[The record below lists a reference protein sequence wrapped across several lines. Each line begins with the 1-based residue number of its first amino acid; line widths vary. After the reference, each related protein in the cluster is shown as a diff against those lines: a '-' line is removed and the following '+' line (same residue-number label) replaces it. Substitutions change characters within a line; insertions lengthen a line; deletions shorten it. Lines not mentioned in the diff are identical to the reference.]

1 MNDIASESRME
12 GNMENFSD
20 RAARLHRI
28 VENSDMTITKNFP
41 LLVEVL
47 LDEGLFVS
55 LASAMRQ
62 YLRASLS
69 AAVTRKKNHFFDDDI
84 LVAYYQEICSLTN
97 ITPNGAVM
105 PKREVTLEFNL
116 AHRCIAG
123 IFKSFG
129 IDCHVASIHLPAGIR
144 LVDGKKDATKDSRPY
159 SSTKLHTDFW
169 SGDPL
174 RSIVIFIPVLGDVA
188 STTLEF
194 FEPAERGMKNLMR
207 TLSDYDEGASL
218 MRDAKKYLGKFRCGF
233 AYIGD
238 SLILHRT
245 VKNQGG
251 LRVSVN
257 FRFAPQERLA
267 SDDLAQ
273 NHVEMN
279 WHRNYVPLD
288 EWYAVGDTMLLVPQE
303 SFAQAAIK
311 FVAGNTSSQFIDIAT
326 YFRRVR
332 F

>member
-1 MNDIASESRME
+1 MASESRME
-12 GNMENFSD
+12 EKIENFPD
-20 RAARLHRI
+20 RAARLRHIIEDSEMR
-28 VENSDMTITKNFP
+28 VTKNFP
-41 LLVEVL
+41 LLVEAL

-55 LASAMRQ
+55 LISSMRQ

-69 AAVTRKKNHFFDDDI
+69 AAATRKKNYFFDNDI
-84 LVAYYQEICSLTN
+84 LAAYYQEICSLTN
-97 ITPNGAVM
+97 ITPNGSVM
-105 PKREVTLEFNL
+105 PKREVAMEFNL
-116 AHRCIAG
+116 VHQCIAR

-129 IDCHVASIHLPAGIR
+129 IDHHVESIHLPAGIR
-144 LVDGKKDATKDSRPY
+144 LVDGKKDAIKDSRPY

-174 RSIVIFIPVLGDVA
+174 RSIVIFIPVLGDVD

-194 FEPAERGMKNLMR
+194 FEPPEFGMKNCMR
-207 TLSDYDEGASL
+207 TLLDYDEGASL
-218 MRDAKKYLGKFRCGF
+218 MRDAKKYPGKFRWGF

-257 FRFAPQERLA
+257 FRFAPQERVT
-267 SDDLAQ
+267 SDELTQ

-279 WHRNYVPLD
+279 WHRNYVSLD
-288 EWYAVGDTMLLVPQE
+288 EWYAVGDTTLLVPQE
-303 SFAQAAIK
+303 SFEEAAIK
-311 FVAGNTSSQFIDIAT
+311 FAAGHTTLQFIDIAT
-326 YFRRVR
+326 YFRHVH